1 MNRRIAM
8 TDAKM
13 KNERVETVPEVS
25 RQWISPALT
34 VLVAGA
40 TAGGPVVN
48 TEAYNYRPS

>member
-1 MNRRIAM
+1 MS
-8 TDAKM
+8 DAKEM
-13 KNERVETVPEVS
+13 GEVTTTG
-25 RQWISPALT
+25 RQWISPKLT